1 MRLSPRWSLVLVFVV
16 GCERTAPLDPPDA
29 SARVAAVPTA
39 RAREIDL
46 DAVIAPMRTTFEH
59 EEGVLVAR
67 APGLHVRATA
77 EVSLS
82 VGAGERSGTIGLE
95 TQAEQVGVWVPV
107 GGGAER
113 AIDGVVERVDVRD
126 DGVEQSWR
134 IDGPLGRDLVV
145 RVAVRGAAFVT
156 RTESGLHFR
165 AEDGALGFRYSNG
178 TLVDATGRRTAVAA
192 RWTGDAIEL
201 AVSQST
207 LDAQTFPV
215 VLDPTVSAEIEV
227 DVPIDVA
234 HSNSRLPQA
243 IFDGTQW
250 WVAWLDYGRPSRS
263 VRVSRVATTGEV
275 LDPHGIIVAEGA
287 EVDVFYMTLAADRLL
302 IVWAD
307 STVGSAGLR
316 AKRLD
321 TTTGTVLDATPIEVI
336 RVSPI
341 HGFDVASDG
350 TDFLVAVR
358 SYESVS
364 AVRVTGAGTVLD
376 TTPIS
381 VLTTGSQASSL
392 ALGFAN
398 GRYVLAYRRS
408 AYEIR
413 ALRIG
418 TDGSIADPTPLLIA
432 TPTGDLL
439 WWPPAMA
446 ASGTGLVLAW
456 TERTMASGPTPA
468 EESVW
473 AMRFDDDGA
482 LGVSTPV
489 RAHGPTT
496 TTFPTDIDVASDGV
510 RTVLTWQEGTSGTRD
525 VLAARLS
532 PAGVLLDAAPI
543 AVAPAARYPANPIV
557 AASPSGTLCAWG
569 GDVTGPAYLEAR
581 RMRDDGS
588 FIDAAPFA
596 IAHASNGE
604 LQPVVAFGGGVYLVA
619 WNDTRNQRTNLADI
633 YAARLAADGTVLDAM
648 AFPIAND
655 VAAESVDDIA
665 FDGTHFLIVFTRI
678 DPSDG
683 TKDVYARRVAADG
696 SLPDAAPFPLVSAPG
711 NQERASVAFDGT
723 THLLGWMD
731 GRTAA
736 FEVWAGRF
744 APDGTAVGSP
754 AVIHG
759 TNRNYDVEVEF
770 AGGVYLVGYRYRAL
784 AATTDSHAA
793 VRVRPDGTIV
803 DTTPIALPGRESL
816 VLLAGSTGFIAL
828 GSVNI
833 TGPTGTV
840 FAKSV
845 PVSGAPGATR
855 TLRSI
860 SGTLRS
866 AAGAY
871 DGSDWYAIVTEVST
885 AIPFH
890 VVGITMDA
898 SGTPL
903 PGGEFEV
910 TAATSSFRASMA
922 SARLGRSLL
931 AYSRLVAEAPYGRD
945 RVRARVIGDGLGAAL
960 GAACAG
966 PAECASGFCV
976 DGVCCDESCGT
987 SDPADCQA
995 CSVSA
1000 GATMDGTCTALAA
1013 GVACRVAVGDCDIGE
1028 TCDGTSRA
1036 CPPDVRAGSD
1046 RICRPAVSV
1055 CDIEERCDGSL
1066 STCPSDELV
1075 PDGTLCSDGLTC
1087 NGDEACSAGTC
1098 VVGSALDCDDDDVCT
1113 ADTCAEPDG
1122 CSHAEI
1128 AGCCRA
1134 DLDCDDADV
1143 CTTDRCDA
1151 STCVH
1156 DTVAECCRADLDCDD
1171 SDVCTTDRCDTAS
1184 GTCVH
1189 ESAGSCC
1196 RADSECD
1203 DGDACTDDRCDTSG
1217 ACVHDPRASCCRA
1230 DADCDDGDTCTMDRC
1245 MAGEA
1250 CAHERI
1256 AGCGEDAGAPPPPPP
1271 PPASG
1276 CGCRAVSSSGS
1287 TLAALLILLTLVA
1300 LRRARRT

>member
-1 MRLSPRWSLVLVFVV
+1 MRLPPRWSLVLLLAV
-16 GCERTAPLDPPDA
+16 GCQRTGIVPPDA
-29 SARVAAVPTA
+29 SNRAAPEPSPPA
-39 RAREIDL
+39 AEIDL
-46 DAVIAPMRTTFEH
+46 DAVLTRPIGAFEH
-59 EEGVLVAR
+59 DEDGLVAR
-67 APGLHVRATA
+67 APGLDVRASAALTLAVDTGGRNGSVALVTEA
-77 EVSLS
+77 ERP
-82 VGAGERSGTIGLE
+82 GAWAPAG
-95 TQAEQVGVWVPV
+95 A
-107 GGGAER
+107 GAER
-113 AIDGVVERVDVRD
+113 TVDGMVERVELRE
-126 DGVEQSWR
+126 GGLEQSWR
-134 IDGPLGRDLVV
+134 IDRPLGRDLVV
-145 RVAVRGAAFVT
+145 RVAVDGAAFVT
-156 RTESGLHFR
+156 RTDTGLHFR
-165 AEDGALGFRYSNG
+165 AEDGALGFRYSDG
-178 TLVDATGRRTAVAA
+178 TLIDSTGRRTAVAS
-192 RWTGDAIEL
+192 RWTGDMIEL
-201 AVSQST
+201 VVPRT
-207 LDAQTFPV
+207 VLDAQTFPI

-234 HSNSRLPQA
+234 HSTSRLPQA
-243 IFDGTQW
+243 VFDGTQW
-250 WVAWLDYGRPSRS
+250 WVAWLDHGRPSLS
-263 VRVSRVATTGEV
+263 VRVSRVATTGDV

-287 EVDVFYMTLAADRLL
+287 EVGVSSMAVAADRLL

-336 RVSPI
+336 RVSPNN
-341 HGFDVASDG
+341 GFDVASDG

-358 SYESVS
+358 SYETVR
-364 AVRVTGAGTVLD
+364 AVRVTGTGTVLD

-408 AYEIR
+408 SYEIR

-418 TDGSIADPTPLLIA
+418 TDGAIADPTPLVIA

-439 WWPPAMA
+439 SYSPRMA
-446 ASGTGLVLAW
+446 ASGTGFVLAW
-456 TERTMASGPTPA
+456 SERTLASGSTPA

-482 LGVSTPV
+482 LGVGTPV

-525 VLAARLS
+525 VRAARLS
-532 PAGVLLDAAPI
+532 PAGALLDAVPI
-543 AVAPAARYPANPIV
+543 LVAPAAEYPANPAV

-569 GDVTGPAYLEAR
+569 GDVTGPSYLEAR

-588 FIDAAPFA
+588 FIDAAPFT

-604 LQPVVAFGGGVYLVA
+604 GQPVVAFGGGVYLVA
-619 WNDTRNQRTNLADI
+619 WNDTRNQRTSLADI
-633 YAARLAADGTVLDAM
+633 YAARLAPDGTVLDAM
-648 AFPIAND
+648 AIPIASD

-683 TKDVYARRVAADG
+683 TKDVYARRISADG

-731 GRTAA
+731 GRTTP

-754 AVIHG
+754 TVIHD
-759 TNRNYDVEVEF
+759 TNRNYDVEVGF

-793 VRVRPDGTIV
+793 VRMRPDGTIV

-816 VLLAGSTGFIAL
+816 VLLAGSAGFIAL

-833 TGPTGTV
+833 TGTTGSV

-845 PVSGAPGATR
+845 PASGTPGATQ

-871 DGSDWYAIVTEVST
+871 DGSNWYAVVTEVST
-885 AIPFH
+885 TIPFH
-890 VVGITMDA
+890 VIGITMDA

-945 RVRARVIGDGLGAAL
+945 RVRARIIGDRLGAAI
-960 GAACAG
+960 GATCAG

-976 DGVCCDESCGT
+976 DGVCCDESCGA
-987 SDPADCQA
+987 SDPTDCHA

-1013 GVACRVAVGDCDIGE
+1013 GVVCRAAVGDCDLDE

-1036 CPPDVRAGSD
+1036 CPPDARAGSD

-1055 CDIEERCDGSL
+1055 CDMEERCDGSL
-1066 STCPSDELV
+1066 STCPPDEHV
-1075 PDGTLCSDGLTC
+1075 PDGTLCSDALTC

-1098 VVGSALDCDDDDVCT
+1098 AVGSPVDCDDDDACT
-1113 ADTCAEPDG
+1113 TDACAEPGG
-1122 CSHAEI
+1122 CSHTEI
-1128 AGCCRA
+1128 AGCCRV

-1143 CTTDRCDA
+1143 CTADRCDAHACVHEAVTGCCRSDLDCDDADVCTRDTCDVASGACVHEEASGCCRADSECDDGNACTDDRCDA
-1151 STCVH
+1151 SGACIH
-1156 DTVAECCRADLDCDD
+1156 DTRA
-1171 SDVCTTDRCDTAS
+1171 
-1184 GTCVH
+1184 
-1189 ESAGSCC
+1189 SCC

-1203 DGDACTDDRCDTSG
+1203 DGDACT
-1217 ACVHDPRASCCRA
+1217 
-1230 DADCDDGDTCTMDRC
+1230 MDRC

-1250 CAHERI
+1250 CMHERI

-1271 PPASG
+1271 PSG
-1276 CGCRAVSSSGS
+1276 CGCRAPSRSGS
-1287 TLAALLILLTLVA
+1287 TLVAPLILLALVA
-1300 LRRARRT
+1300 LRRSRRR